1 MVYYAG
7 NVYKCVQ
14 VSHKLSQWIAY
25 VLRNQLS
32 ENLKILL
39 YTRQTVH
46 AHKLALTEKPNGSDS
61 IIFFVV
67 EIVAAF
73 G

>member
-1 MVYYAG
+1 M
-7 NVYKCVQ
+7 
-14 VSHKLSQWIAY
+14 
-25 VLRNQLS
+25 
-32 ENLKILL
+32 
-39 YTRQTVH
+39 H